1 VQEVHLG
8 GSLLAET
15 TVELEHHQEEKRGE
29 DLDLHLSV
37 TVLCSAPDHHFDDHH
52 QLVLAVDFDN
62 ALEVQIEEM
71 TAEMTEEMIEEM
83 IEEMTVYLLDQ
94 ALQIGDVDHP
104 HHLQEELL
112 EILLD
117 DPLHQFI
124 QNASTLHKLQLEIR
138 DHVHHL
144 SESAP
149 LQPNL
154 PIEKE
159 ILLGQHLENARLL
172 VL

>member
-1 VQEVHLG
+1 MNFWNESVNQN
-8 GSLLAET
+8 
-15 TVELEHHQEEKRGE
+15 QGE

-62 ALEVQIEEM
+62 ALEVQ
-71 TAEMTEEMIEEM
+71 IEEM